1 MAYSTNVVK
10 LFRSSNM
17 NIIQCAGTL
26 KDMHQLTAVMNV
38 LQLLMVYMT
47 SIHLSAI
54 NLRSVRI
61 NVNSY

>member
-26 KDMHQLTAVMNV
+26 NRYEPAYCCNELFTAFNG
-38 LQLLMVYMT
+38 
-47 SIHLSAI
+47 IHDI
-54 NLRSVRI
+54 NPSFSNKLKERAHKRQ
-61 NVNSY
+61 